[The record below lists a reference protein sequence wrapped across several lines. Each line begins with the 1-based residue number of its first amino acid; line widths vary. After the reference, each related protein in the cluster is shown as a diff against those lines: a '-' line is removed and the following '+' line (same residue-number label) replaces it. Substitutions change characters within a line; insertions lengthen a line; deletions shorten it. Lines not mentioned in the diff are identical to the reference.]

1 MMGLIYNSVVH
12 SPLTQP
18 NMSRRVDDETDDKH
32 DEAEVDVQLKH
43 LQLESHPGVILS
55 RDVFIDGRHAG

>member
-1 MMGLIYNSVVH
+1 M
-12 SPLTQP
+12 P
-18 NMSRRVDDETDDKH
+18 RRVDDETDDKH

-43 LQLESHPGVILS
+43 LQLESHPFAILS